1 MSWSRDR
8 RGFFA
13 AASGA
18 ALLLVSGCGFRPLY
32 GTKSLGA
39 VDSQLA
45 QVKIGIIPDHVGQQL
60 HNYLLDRVNRKGR
73 PERPL
78 YLLSVEVDIEKARQA
93 FESNEAATRVKLV
106 FTASFQLQ
114 EINTEK
120 IILENWARSVT
131 SYNIVTS
138 AISTRSA
145 ELDAIDR
152 AAREVSEEIRSLLA
166 LYFQRRA
173 SETRVEA
180 KSGAEAE
187 TNG

>member
-8 RGFFA
+8 RDFIA
-13 AASGA
+13 AASSA
-18 ALLLVSGCGFRPLY
+18 ALVLVSGCGFRPLY
-32 GTKSLGA
+32 GSKSLGA

-45 QVKIGIIPDHVGQQL
+45 QVKIGIIPDRVGQQL

-73 PERPL
+73 PKKPL
-78 YLLSVEVDIEKARQA
+78 YLLSVKVKIENVRQA
-93 FESNEAATRVKLV
+93 FESNETATRAKLV
-106 FTASFQLQ
+106 FTASFELQ
-114 EINTEK
+114 EIATEK
-120 IILENWARSVT
+120 ILLGNWARSVN

-166 LYFQRRA
+166 LYFQRR
-173 SETRVEA
+173 T
-180 KSGAEAE
+180 AEAE
-187 TNG
+187 AEG

>member
-1 MSWSRDR
+1 MT
-8 RGFFA
+8 
-13 AASGA
+13 AASSA

-32 GTKSLGA
+32 GAKSLGA

-45 QVKIGIIPDHVGQQL
+45 HVKIGIIPDRVGQQL

-73 PERPL
+73 PEKPL
-78 YLLSVEVDIEKARQA
+78 YLLSVKVNIEKVRQA
-93 FESNEAATRVKLV
+93 FESNETATRAKLV
-106 FTASFQLQ
+106 FTASFELQ
-114 EINTEK
+114 EIATEK
-120 IILENWARSVT
+120 IILRNWARSIN

-166 LYFQRRA
+166 LYFQRQQR
-173 SETRVEA
+173 T
-180 KSGAEAE
+180 
-187 TNG
+187 